1 MAAGSMPRTARKAAP
16 GSECCCPSSTARG
29 RRAARATEE
38 NNCGEKGH
46 DKIFWRDFTRRIPA
60 PRPCGPA
67 LPGAQNC
74 SRPFC
79 GRQQPAG
86 RGLPM
91 SVDSRTRGSEGAGTG
106 PRNAPHILVVDD
118 EADIRGLLKE
128 ILSEEGYEVD
138 VAANAAQARASRARQ
153 TPDLVLLDI
162 WMPDVD
168 GISLLREWSATAA
181 DGCPVVMM
189 SGHGTVET
197 AVEATRLGAFD
208 FVEKPLS
215 LAKLLRTVER
225 ALDAGKRRRQSGKLG
240 VPPLMVPVGKSKIMQ
255 QLRAELQ
262 QIAGNNSSVLLI
274 GEPGSGR
281 EAFARYLHE
290 RSPRASSPFVTLV
303 ASSLREAEAESR
315 LFGRVEGANRHP
327 GLIEQAADGTLF
339 IQEVEDLPA
348 GAQRLLVG
356 ALESGK
362 FAPIGG
368 GEAVELRARVVS
380 SAQPG
385 VEGRAGAEGLRRDL
399 LAHLNTLIV
408 RVPPLR
414 DYAED
419 VPELLRQQV
428 DRIVDTEG
436 LPFRRFSVAAQN
448 RLRNYPWPDNV
459 RELKNLVHRLLIQ
472 GGGEEISLDE
482 IERELAVHDLIE
494 ADF

>member
-1 MAAGSMPRTARKAAP
+1 
-16 GSECCCPSSTARG
+16 
-29 RRAARATEE
+29 
-38 NNCGEKGH
+38 
-46 DKIFWRDFTRRIPA
+46 
-60 PRPCGPA
+60 
-67 LPGAQNC
+67 
-74 SRPFC
+74 
-79 GRQQPAG
+79 
-86 RGLPM
+86 M
-91 SVDSRTRGSEGAGTG
+91 SG
-106 PRNAPHILVVDD
+106 PHILVVDD

-290 RSPRASSPFVTLV
+290 RGPRAGRPFVTLI
-303 ASSLREAEAESR
+303 ASSLREADAESR
-315 LFGRVEGANRHP
+315 LFGQDDSNGGRRP
-327 GLIEQAADGTLF
+327 GLLEEAADGTLF
-339 IQEVEDLPA
+339 IHEIEDLPPT
-348 GAQRLLVG
+348 AQRLLVG
-356 ALESGK
+356 VLESGR
-362 FAPIGG
+362 FTRIGG
-368 GEAVELRARVVS
+368 SEPVNFGARVLS

-385 VEGRAGAEGLRRDL
+385 IENRAGAEGLRRDL
-399 LAHLNTLIV
+399 LAHLNMLIV

-419 VPELLRQQV
+419 VPELLRHYV
-428 DRIVDTEG
+428 DRVVDSEG

-472 GGGEEISLDE
+472 GGSEEIRLEE
-482 IERELAVHDLIE
+482 IERELAVQAPPGEPLVKQDLLALPLRE
-494 ADF
+494 AREQFERAYLQQQLLLCNGKVGQLAKRVGMERTHLYRKLRSLGVDFRNISDD

>member
-1 MAAGSMPRTARKAAP
+1 
-16 GSECCCPSSTARG
+16 
-29 RRAARATEE
+29 
-38 NNCGEKGH
+38 
-46 DKIFWRDFTRRIPA
+46 
-60 PRPCGPA
+60 
-67 LPGAQNC
+67 
-74 SRPFC
+74 
-79 GRQQPAG
+79 
-86 RGLPM
+86 M
-91 SVDSRTRGSEGAGTG
+91 SG
-106 PRNAPHILVVDD
+106 PHILVVDD

-153 TPDLVLLDI
+153 VPDLVLLDI

-168 GISLLREWSATAA
+168 GISLLREWSASTT

-225 ALDAGKRRRQSGKLG
+225 ALDAGKRRRQAAKALS
-240 VPPLMVPVGKSKIMQ
+240 PPLLVPVGKSKLMQ

-262 QIAGNNSSVLLI
+262 QIATNPSSVLLI

-290 RSPRASSPFVTLV
+290 RSPRAHAPFVNLV
-303 ASSLREAEAESR
+303 ASSLRESDAASR
-315 LFGRVEGANRHP
+315 LFGEEDNGQVKSVGVLEEAAEG
-327 GLIEQAADGTLF
+327 ILF
-339 IQEVEDLPA
+339 IHEIEDLPPQ
-348 GAQRLLVG
+348 AQRLLTGV
-356 ALESGK
+356 LESGR
-362 FAPIGG
+362 FTRLGG
-368 GEAVELRARVVS
+368 IDPLQLRARVVS

-385 VEGRAGAEGLRRDL
+385 IENRAGGGEGFRRDL
-399 LAHLNTLIV
+399 LAHLNMLIV

-419 VPELLRQQV
+419 VPDLLRHYV
-428 DRIVDTEG
+428 DRIVDSEG

-448 RLRNYPWPDNV
+448 RLRNYPWPNNI

-472 GGGEEISLDE
+472 AGPEEIRLEE
-482 IERELAVHDLIE
+482 IERELAVQAPPGEPLVKQDLLALPLRE
-494 ADF
+494 AREQFERAYLQQQLLLCNGKVGQLAKRVGMERTHLYRKLRSLGVDFRNISED